1 MSQPKGLMQMTYGA
15 GFVVLALLALSP
27 MAFAMGSD
35 STPQASQQSDPD
47 YAAGKQAI
55 DKRDW
60 ATAVDRLTKA
70 LVRSPKSA
78 DIHNYLGFAQRKSGN
93 FEKAFLHYTE
103 ALKIDPN
110 HRGAHEYI
118 GEAYLEQNNLA
129 KAEEHLKA
137 LDRICTFGCK
147 EYSELKDR
155 VAAFKAKQSS

>member
-1 MSQPKGLMQMTYGA
+1 MSQSKRLMQMTFGA
-15 GFVVLALLALSP
+15 GFVFLASFAINP
-27 MAFAMGSD
+27 MAFAMGGD

-55 DKRDW
+55 DQRDW

-70 LVRSPKSA
+70 LVRNPKSA

-93 FEKAFLHYTE
+93 YEKAFLHYTE

-129 KAEEHLKA
+129 RAEEHLKA

-155 VAAFKAKQSS
+155 IAAYKAKSTS